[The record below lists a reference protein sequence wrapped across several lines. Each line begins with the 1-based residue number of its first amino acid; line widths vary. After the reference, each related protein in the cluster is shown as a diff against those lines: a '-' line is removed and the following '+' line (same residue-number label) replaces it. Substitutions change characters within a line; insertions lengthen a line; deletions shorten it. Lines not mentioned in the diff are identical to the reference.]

1 MDKSFGKFNSN
12 QSFFGGSLNRFIIFM
27 NILIFSCL
35 RKSFHSFLLNLQS
48 LQMFNMLTLNEI
60 RTLRAIDSVVI
71 FMTIFLNFFL
81 PQGLKNNFLVPDF
94 LLPKFEFLKFIP
106 CYRFFG

>member
-1 MDKSFGKFNSN
+1 
-12 QSFFGGSLNRFIIFM
+12 
-27 NILIFSCL
+27 
-35 RKSFHSFLLNLQS
+35 
-48 LQMFNMLTLNEI
+48 MLTLNEI